1 MLLFGFFCL
10 FVEAFLYRLRKVIVL
25 QLYWVVDKVMYV
37 GFLTC
42 PGWQVSFLGCGDTS
56 IRNF

>member
-25 QLYWVVDKVMYV
+25 QLYWVVDKVM
-37 GFLTC
+37 L
-42 PGWQVSFLGCGDTS
+42 SF
-56 IRNF
+56 